1 MNQIKEK
8 VEEIV
13 FSVVRNNTED
23 MNIGTINYDM
33 LLLSE
38 GSEIDSMIIVSI
50 VVDLE
55 SELSDVFHKD
65 ISLTDDQAMTRE
77 ISPFLNIKNLVE
89 YIMELLN

>member
-77 ISPFLNIKNLVE
+77 ISPFHNINNLVE

>member
-13 FSVVRNNTED
+13 FNVVRNNTED